1 MSKSIAIVIPVYRE
15 EKNLNAL
22 HNRLESVTTKITQIS
37 WQYIFVNDGSTDD
50 SFKVLC
56 DLAKKDSKTKVIDLS
71 RNFGKEVALS
81 AGVHESGSVDAVI
94 CIDADLQHPPEL
106 IPVLIEKWEEGAE
119 VVVTVRKA
127 IKGQAIIRKIGSNLY
142 YWLMKNFC
150 NFEIIPKSTDF
161 RLYDASV
168 ILAFK
173 EITERERMFRSIMDW
188 MGFKK
193 EIVEFDADARH
204 EGKASYSFPK
214 LWSLATSSLTS
225 FSLWPLRIAGYLGL
239 LITSLS
245 GALLVWMLLNYFI
258 LGNLIYSPLA
268 IAMIANTFFI
278 GIVLMAIG
286 IVAVYIGTIHIEV
299 INRPLYLIRKKINF

>member
-1 MSKSIAIVIPVYRE
+1 MYRSIAIVIPVYRE
-15 EKNLNAL
+15 EKNLNVL
-22 HNRLESVTTKITQIS
+22 HSRLESVTTKLNQFS
-37 WQYIFVNDGSTDD
+37 WQYIFVNDGSPDS

-56 DLAKKDSKTKVIDLS
+56 DLAKKDNKTKVIDLS

-106 IPVLIEKWEEGAE
+106 IPTLIERWEQGAE
-119 VVVTVRKA
+119 IVVTVRKA
-127 IKGQAIIRKIGSNLY
+127 IKGQALVRKVGSHLY
-142 YWLMKNFC
+142 YWLMKKFC

-168 ILAFK
+168 VLAFK

-193 EIVEFDADARH
+193 AIVEFNADARH

-225 FSLWPLRIAGYLGL
+225 FSLWPLRVAGYLGL

-245 GALLVWMLLNYFI
+245 GILLVWMLMNYFI

>member
-1 MSKSIAIVIPVYRE
+1 MTKSIAIVIPVYKE

-22 HNRLESVTTKITQIS
+22 HDRLESVTIKNSQFS
-37 WQYIFVNDGSTDD
+37 WEYIFVNDGSPD
-50 SFKVLC
+50 SSFGILS
-56 DLAKKDSKTKVIDLS
+56 DIAKKDKKTKVIDLS

-106 IPVLIEKWEEGAE
+106 IPTLIEKWQQGAE
-119 VVVTVRKA
+119 VVVTVRKG
-127 IKGQAIIRKIGSNLY
+127 IKGQTLIRKIGSNLY
-142 YWLMKNFC
+142 YWLMKRVC

-168 ILAFK
+168 IKAFR

-193 EIVEFDADARH
+193 SIVEFDADARND
-204 EGKASYSFPK
+204 GNATYSFPK

-239 LITSLS
+239 IITSLS
-245 GALLVWMLLNYFI
+245 GVLLVWMMINYFI

-268 IAMIANTFFI
+268 IAMIANTFLI